1 MPYIPSERQYRN
13 FAATNF
19 QPVVEQLPEVDG
31 EQEREAEPSYRISG
45 YFTTFNDPY
54 PLFDGYY
61 EEVDPH
67 AFDECDMSDVILQ
80 CNHAGLV
87 YSRNRNGSL
96 KLSFDSHGGHM
107 EADLSGSKQG
117 REDIYEMVSNGLI
130 DTMSFGFTIADDGW
144 EWTEDEDGVIHTRI
158 TKISKLFDVS
168 VISGFAANP
177 GTEVSARALYDAAIE
192 ARSKM
197 AQAADEAAQE
207 AARAA
212 EETEREQLEEQER
225 IAAQTASQRRK
236 RMAAALRLASM

>member
-1 MPYIPSERQYRN
+1 M
-13 FAATNF
+13 
-19 QPVVEQLPEVDG
+19 
-31 EQEREAEPSYRISG
+31 
-45 YFTTFNDPY
+45 
-54 PLFDGYY
+54 
-61 EEVDPH
+61 
-67 AFDECDMSDVILQ
+67 
-80 CNHAGLV
+80 V

-96 KLSFDSHGGHM
+96 SISFDSHGGHM
-107 EADLSGSKQG
+107 DADLSGSKQG

-168 VISGFAANP
+168 VISGFPANP
-177 GTEVSARALYDAAIE
+177 GTEVSARSLYDAAIE

-212 EETEREQLEEQER
+212 EEAEREQQEEQER
-225 IAAQTASQRRK
+225 IAAQAASQRRK